1 MCSRWIC
8 CTHLIVREV
17 NGTSSLP
24 LLPCEPESLYPI
36 HNERARE
43 RVHERKEIETR
54 RQIGI
59 SCIRI
64 GIQCNERT
72 TTSRTHTA
80 TAIHRAQHTEYHHSK
95 HSIRVQ
101 FIVAIKTTNFVA
113 QYAPACYFAVIAHF
127 SRAARCLRYVT
138 NKTRASRTR
147 IHPSAIH
154 NSCVHVYSG
163 YKSPHTIKGE
173 CVCAWFVCIRWQEPL
188 CSHFPKAM
196 AKSGWTTGHECMYLC
211 ACAFPLQASTV
222 YEWACI
228 CRTVFTYLKKVRF
241 SCISV
246 DCSN

>member
-173 CVCAWFVCIRWQEPL
+173 CVCA
-188 CSHFPKAM
+188 
-196 AKSGWTTGHECMYLC
+196 
-211 ACAFPLQASTV
+211 
-222 YEWACI
+222 
-228 CRTVFTYLKKVRF
+228 
-241 SCISV
+241 
-246 DCSN
+246 